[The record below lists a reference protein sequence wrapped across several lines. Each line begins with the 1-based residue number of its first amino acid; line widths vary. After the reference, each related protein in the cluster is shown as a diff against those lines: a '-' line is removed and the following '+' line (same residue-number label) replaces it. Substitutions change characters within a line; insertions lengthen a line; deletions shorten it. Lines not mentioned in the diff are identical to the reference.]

1 MANDEHVALLKQ
13 GAAAWN
19 AWRQENRDIP
29 LDLSGASFNVVL
41 GDADLIGANLSGADL
56 RMADLSGA
64 RITYLGADFSEAPPE
79 FRPGLPTLKG
89 ANLKGANLCDA
100 RLNYTDLS
108 EADLSEAKLSGTDL
122 SYSSNAG

>member
-1 MANDEHVALLKQ
+1 
-13 GAAAWN
+13 
-19 AWRQENRDIP
+19 
-29 LDLSGASFNVVL
+29 
-41 GDADLIGANLSGADL
+41 
-56 RMADLSGA
+56 MADLSGA